1 VVYGA
6 GSGTTRTVCTDP
18 NCSVHHSGRVVPI
31 GPEAE
36 QRRREHERQQER
48 RKRLMKR
55 RSETFDRILEDAA
68 SAFTA
73 PQLRV
78 LLRAFIT
85 IDAYGYTD
93 DVATHYVGNDENNQ
107 QSAEE
112 ILLCVADRL
121 EDDELPRSL
130 SVSLSPRTPAFP
142 RRTLSTIWQ
151 RSKRSS
157 HLNSQRRL
165 RPKNG
170 TEEGREETN
179 CS

>member
-1 VVYGA
+1 
-6 GSGTTRTVCTDP
+6 
-18 NCSVHHSGRVVPI
+18 
-31 GPEAE
+31 
-36 QRRREHERQQER
+36 
-48 RKRLMKR
+48 MKR

-157 HLNSQRRL
+157 HLNS
-165 RPKNG
+165 
-170 TEEGREETN
+170 
-179 CS
+179 